1 MKLKQISGLGTAAAL
16 DVGTLPTNLIQLQA
30 GGALPDLDGS
40 QLTGVSS
47 GGGGTETSVPL
58 ANVVNVP
65 VSGNYTIS
73 GTSSSGSV
81 YFVDTSS
88 ATQNLTITLP
98 SASTFGAGKYLTIAR
113 SAGSITL
120 TVQAASNDTVRGSSS
135 FNPTSGQSWT
145 LMSDGS
151 SKWITLEMGYV

>member
-16 DVGTLPTNLIQLQA
+16 DAGTLPTNLIQLGA
-30 GGALPDLDGS
+30 GGALPAVDGS
-40 QLTGVSS
+40 QLTGITS
-47 GGGGTETSVPL
+47 GGGGAETSVPL

-65 VSGNYTIS
+65 ISGNYTIS
-73 GTSSSGSV
+73 GSSASGSV

-88 ATQNLTITLP
+88 ATQNLTIYLP
-98 SASTFGAGKYLTIAR
+98 SASTFGAGQYLTIAR
-113 SAGSITL
+113 SGGSVSF
-120 TVQAASNDTVRGSSS
+120 TVQAASGDSARGLSS
-135 FNPTSGQSWT
+135 FNPTTGQSWT